1 MLDAETKRTLEQ
13 RYFPELEEV
22 VFAPLHRALDQE
34 ELAGAL
40 VLDAG
45 CGTGTWIVNAHR
57 ERYRF
62 VVGVDIY
69 DPGAHSADA
78 FALASLE
85 HLPFRDA
92 AFDLVV
98 CYLVLEHVAAPDK
111 VFREF
116 ARVLRPGGTLIF
128 KVPAAYAP
136 TILLARVLPYRL
148 HWFLKRFVGADK
160 GDVFPTYYRCN
171 TVSRLERLL
180 HENGLRGE
188 LTRVDQ
194 TYAYLSMNR
203 WSYVAGLC
211 YSRAVHHPQLAR
223 LRSGII
229 GVCRKD
235 EAI

>member
-1 MLDAETKRTLEQ
+1 MLDEQTKRALEQ

-22 VFAPLHRALDQE
+22 VFAPLHRALDRE
-34 ELAGAL
+34 ELTGAL

-45 CGTGTWIVNAHR
+45 CGKGTWVINAHR
-57 ERYRF
+57 GRYRF
-62 VVGVDIY
+62 VIGIDVY
-69 DPGAHSADA
+69 DPGARSADA

-85 HLPFRDA
+85 HLPFHDA

-98 CYLVLEHVAAPDK
+98 CYLVLEHVAAPNK
-111 VFREF
+111 VFGEF
-116 ARVLRPGGTLIF
+116 ARILKPGGTLIF

-136 TILLARVLPYRL
+136 AILLARVLPYRL
-148 HWFLKRFVGADK
+148 HWLLKRFVGADK

-171 TVSRLERLL
+171 TVSQLEHLL
-180 HENGLRGE
+180 RENGLRSE
-188 LTRVDQ
+188 LMRVDQ

-203 WSYVAGLC
+203 WSYIVGLC
-211 YSRAVHHPQLAR
+211 YSRAVHHPRLAW

-235 EAI
+235 GMM